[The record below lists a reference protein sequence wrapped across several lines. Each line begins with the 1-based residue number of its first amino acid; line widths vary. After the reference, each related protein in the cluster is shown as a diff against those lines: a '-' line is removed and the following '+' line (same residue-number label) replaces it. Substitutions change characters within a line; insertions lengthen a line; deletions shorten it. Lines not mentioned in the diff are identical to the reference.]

1 MRKTLAILL
10 ALLLSLGLF
19 AGCDQAAEESP
30 TATPTSATTPDA
42 GDDGT
47 GGEDATLSTFE
58 GGEFALPLVSE
69 PIVFTQW
76 QAADPGQSAIES
88 LGDSPAYQEMERL
101 TNVQWEFYNVS
112 TASKSETFQIAMAG
126 TEYDDLYIDIGAL
139 LVNGADWYIEN
150 EIFVDL
156 EPLIPQYAPNYDYVR
171 RLTDGTYVTT
181 ITDSGKAPGF
191 YQIVQTLQWA
201 WMGPMGRQDWLDNL
215 GLEVPDTYDTYHDAL
230 VAIRD
235 AYNPERPLAISQ
247 TGCVDW
253 LMVGMDTTYNPQP
266 QSHASNFLNIN
277 GTAVSGL
284 TQPGFREYVEMMTQ
298 WYAEG
303 LIDPYFY
310 SRESVIDSAPLLNG
324 EIGIQTGLYC
334 DMDNQD
340 PNAHA
345 LGNTEFA
352 YRGFKTPT
360 RNSGDTRKIVMG
372 GASTSYNKFCLSS
385 ISTSCENVEVMMRW
399 IDYLY
404 TEEGALLANYGIEGI
419 SFEYDEN
426 GEPNV
431 TDVIYRNENGIGS
444 YLQWNAYMMGLVMP
458 SWYDWERE
466 IMPTASPAVWET
478 EELFDGNW
486 EDEYTMPTLSLT
498 QEESREISTIMTD
511 VNTRVSETLVRIISG
526 QLPMEELDTMLAE
539 VDSIGLPRA
548 TEIMQAALDRYLA
561 RG

>member
-1 MRKTLAILL
+1 MRRTLALILV
-10 ALLLSLGLF
+10 LLLSLSLF
-19 AGCDQAAEESP
+19 VGCDQAEEDP
-30 TATPTSATTPDA
+30 ATGTPTSTPA
-42 GDDGT
+42 PTSTDDGEP
-47 GGEDATLSTFE
+47 GALPVIE
-58 GGEFALPLVSE
+58 GGEFKLPLVDE
-69 PIVFTQW
+69 PITFTQW
-76 QAADPGQSAIES
+76 QSADPGQSGLES
-88 LGDSPAYQEMERL
+88 LGDSLAYQEMEKL
-101 TNVQWEFYNVS
+101 TGVKWEFYSVS
-112 TASKSETFQIAMAG
+112 SASASETFQIAMAG
-126 TEYDDLYIDIGAL
+126 NEYDDFYISVGSF
-139 LVNGADWYIEN
+139 LVNGADWYIDN
-150 EIFVDL
+150 EIFVDI

-171 RLTDGTYVTT
+171 RLTEGTYVTT

-215 GLEVPDTYDTYHDAL
+215 GLEVPNTYDTYHDAL

-235 AYNPERPLAISQ
+235 EYNPERPLAISQ

-266 QSHASNFLNIN
+266 ASQTANFLNID

-298 WYAEG
+298 WYSEG

-310 SRESVIDSAPLLNG
+310 SRENVIDSAPLLNG
-324 EIGIQTGLYC
+324 EVGIQTGLYC

-352 YRGFKTPT
+352 YRGFYTPT
-360 RNSGDTRKIVMG
+360 RNAGDVRKIVMG
-372 GASTSYNKFCLSS
+372 GASTSYNKFVLSC
-385 ISTSCENVEVMMRW
+385 ISTSCENIEVMMRW

-404 TEEGALLANYGIEGI
+404 TEEGALLANYGLEGI
-419 SFEYDEN
+419 SFEYDEEGN
-426 GEPNV
+426 PNV
-431 TDVIYRNENGIGS
+431 TDVIYRNENGLAS
-444 YLQWNAYMMGLVMP
+444 YLQWNVYMMGLVMP

-466 IMPTASPAVWET
+466 IMPTASDAVWET

-498 QEESREISTIMTD
+498 QEESAQLSAIMAD
-511 VNTRVSETLVRIISG
+511 INTRVSETLVRIISG
-526 QLPMEELDTMLAE
+526 QMPMSEFDNMLAE
-539 VDSIGLPRA
+539 VEGIGLSDA
-548 TEIMQAALDRYLA
+548 VAIVQAALDRYLA
-561 RG
+561 RE